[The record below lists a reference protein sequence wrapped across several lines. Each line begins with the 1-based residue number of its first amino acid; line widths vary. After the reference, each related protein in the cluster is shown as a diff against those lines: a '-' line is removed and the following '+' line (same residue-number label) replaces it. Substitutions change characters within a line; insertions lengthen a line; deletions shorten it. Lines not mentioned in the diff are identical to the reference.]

1 MAREVLTDEQVE
13 LEIQRLQGSEDVKLA
28 NRYERVMKRRR
39 KYLYW
44 LRQAEKRGKALREAG
59 ITMEMLRDEEYLA
72 EMLEGG
78 EEDE

>member
-13 LEIQRLQGSEDVKLA
+13 LEIQLLQASENVKLA

-44 LRQAEKRGKALREAG
+44 LRQREKQGKALRELG
-59 ITMEMLRDEEYLA
+59 ITMEKLSDESYLE
-72 EMLEGG
+72 EMMGGG
-78 EEDE
+78 EEDA

>member
-1 MAREVLTDEQVE
+1 MARETLSDEQVE

-59 ITMEMLRDEEYLA
+59 ITMDMLRDEEYLA

-78 EEDE
+78 GEDE

>member
-1 MAREVLTDEQVE
+1 MARETLSDEQVE
-13 LEIQRLQGSEDVKLA
+13 LEIQRLQSSEDVKLA

-59 ITMEMLRDEEYLA
+59 ITMEMLQDEEYLA

-78 EEDE
+78 GEDE

>member
-13 LEIQRLQGSEDVKLA
+13 LEIQRLQASEDVKLA

-44 LRQAEKRGKALREAG
+44 LRQREKQGKALKELG
-59 ITMEMLRDEEYLA
+59 ITMEKLSDESYLE
-72 EMLEGG
+72 EMVEGG
-78 EEDE
+78 EEDA

>member
-1 MAREVLTDEQVE
+1 MARETISDEQVE
-13 LEIQRLQGSEDVKLA
+13 LEIQRLQASEDVKLA

-44 LRQAEKRGKALREAG
+44 LRQAEKRGKALREQG
-59 ITMEMLRDEEYLA
+59 VTMEKLQDESYLA

-78 EEDE
+78 EEDA

>member
-13 LEIQRLQGSEDVKLA
+13 LEIQLLQTSENVKLA

-44 LRQAEKRGKALREAG
+44 LRQREKQGKALKELG
-59 ITMEMLRDEEYLA
+59 ITMEKLCDDAYLDEI
-72 EMLEGG
+72 MGGG
-78 EEDE
+78 EEDA

>member
-1 MAREVLTDEQVE
+1 MARETLSDEQVE

-59 ITMEMLRDEEYLA
+59 ITMDMLRDEEYLA

>member
-1 MAREVLTDEQVE
+1 MAREKLSDEQVE
-13 LEIQRLQGSEDVKLA
+13 LEIQRLQSSEDVKLA

-39 KYLYW
+39 KYPYW

>member
-1 MAREVLTDEQVE
+1 MARETLSDEQVE
-13 LEIQRLQGSEDVKLA
+13 LEIQRLQSSEDVKLA

-59 ITMEMLRDEEYLA
+59 ITMDKLRDEEYLA
-72 EMLEGG
+72 EMIEGG

>member
-13 LEIQRLQGSEDVKLA
+13 LEIQLLQTSENVKLA

-44 LRQAEKRGKALREAG
+44 LRQREKVGKALRERG
-59 ITMEMLRDEEYLA
+59 ITLEKLSDESYLEEM
-72 EMLEGG
+72 MEGG
-78 EEDE
+78 EEDA

>member
-13 LEIQRLQGSEDVKLA
+13 LEIQLLQTSENVKLA

-44 LRQAEKRGKALREAG
+44 LRQREKQGKALRELG
-59 ITMEMLRDEEYLA
+59 ITMEKLSDEAYLE
-72 EMLEGG
+72 EMMGGG
-78 EEDE
+78 EEDA

>member
-1 MAREVLTDEQVE
+1 MARETLSDEQVE